1 LNFLV
6 NRTDAISDSLAT
18 ALRKRRG
25 WVVSSMVAFG
35 LLFAAVAF
43 LSRPVYR
50 AQTIVAPANVGRE
63 ARGGLIEQLS
73 GIASL
78 MDLNLDTRGSAT
90 EEALAVL
97 TSRNFL
103 ESFIADYKLLPRF
116 FPNSWKGDEPTPARG
131 VKYFTKNILSVTKDK
146 KTGLITVIVDWTD
159 REEAASWANDLV
171 ARINAEM
178 RSRAIATS
186 QAYMNYLEKAREAT
200 AVVET
205 REAIS
210 RLIEWQIK
218 QGMVATVTKE
228 YAFRIVDQALPPDAD
243 EFVRPR
249 RALLLLIGPLVG
261 LLVACLVIAL
271 ATRAPSPT
279 DKARWAAPPEDDRTQ
294 R

>member
-1 LNFLV
+1 MNFIA
-6 NRTDAISDSLAT
+6 NRTGTTSDSLAT
-18 ALRKRRG
+18 ALRERRR

-50 AQTIVAPANVGRE
+50 AQALVAPRE
-63 ARGGLIEQLS
+63 ARSGLIDQLS
-73 GIASL
+73 GLAAL
-78 MDLNLDTRGSAT
+78 MDLNLDTRNSAVD
-90 EEALAVL
+90 EALAVL

-103 ESFIADYKLLPRF
+103 ESFIADHKLLPRF
-116 FPNSWKGDEPTPARG
+116 FPNNWKGDEPTPARG
-131 VKYFTKNILSVTKDK
+131 VKYLTKNILSVTKDK
-146 KTGLITVIVDWTD
+146 KTGLITVAVDWTD

-186 QAYMNYLEKAREAT
+186 QAYMSYLEKALETT

-210 RLIEWQIK
+210 RLMESQIK

-228 YAFRIVDQALPPDAD
+228 YAFRVVDKALPPDAD

-271 ATRAPSPT
+271 ATR
-279 DKARWAAPPEDDRTQ
+279 PPPGALGRAS
-294 R
+294 RGRS